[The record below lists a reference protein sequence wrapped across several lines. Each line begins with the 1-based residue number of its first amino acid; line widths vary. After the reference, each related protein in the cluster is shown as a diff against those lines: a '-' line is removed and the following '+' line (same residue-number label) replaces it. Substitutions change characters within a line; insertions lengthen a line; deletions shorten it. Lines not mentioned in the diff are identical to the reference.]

1 MTVEDV
7 IRAFPAKFTPAILD
21 VIERELWNRRGGLGV
36 VLDPFAG
43 VGGVHTLADR
53 LPGLVTVGIELEPE
67 FAATHERTLC
77 ANSLRIADHLD
88 DLRSIIANAQGAPQH
103 RHAVDLFDIVVTSP
117 AYGNR
122 LADQYLGS
130 DNEKCRKCMGRGWT
144 LSKNADG
151 EIPPDGDIDKV
162 DPLFRDECGK
172 CGGSGKAKSK
182 RQGYAIAKGA
192 RLTEGS
198 GAAVAFGQ
206 KYIDT
211 HRGVFDAITPYTKPG
226 GTLWVV
232 NVSSF
237 IKAESYVDVMEW
249 WVTEM
254 ASRARIVGLLAVETP
269 RHGHGQNRDARVP
282 AEHIIIAES

>member
-1 MTVEDV
+1 MKKNVPDV
-7 IRAFPAKFTPAILD
+7 VRDFPAKFSASVVDALED
-21 VIERELWNRRGGLGV
+21 ELRTRRLGLGI

-43 VGGVHTLADR
+43 VGGVHELADR
-53 LPGLVTVGIELEPE
+53 LPGLVTVGVELEPE
-67 FAATHERTLC
+67 FAAVHERTIRGDSRDLP
-77 ANSLRIADHLD
+77 ALLPQLRDAV
-88 DLRSIIANAQGAPQH
+88 AAAQGHPQH
-103 RHAVDLFDIVVTSP
+103 RYATDLFNIVVTSP

-144 LSKNADG
+144 LSKGVEHDTDDLDN
-151 EIPPDGDIDKV
+151 V

-172 CGGSGKAKSK
+172 CGGSGKSKSK

-192 RLTEGS
+192 KLSPGS
-198 GAAVAFGQ
+198 GAALPFGPKYMDLHRTVFESVA
-206 KYIDT
+206 KVT
-211 HRGVFDAITPYTKPG
+211 APG
-226 GTLWVV
+226 RTLWLV

-237 IKAESYVDVMEW
+237 IRDHLYVGTMEW
-249 WVTEM
+249 WVGEV
-254 ASRARIVGLLAVETP
+254 ARHARVVDLRPVDTP